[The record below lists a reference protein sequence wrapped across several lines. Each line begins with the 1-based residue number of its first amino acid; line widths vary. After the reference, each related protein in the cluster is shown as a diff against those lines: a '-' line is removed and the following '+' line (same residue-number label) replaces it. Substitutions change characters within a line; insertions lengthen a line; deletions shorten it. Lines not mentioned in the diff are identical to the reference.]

1 MAGITD
7 SGFGALAR
15 DISNRMNYSKRIG
28 ALRRRMAGLAGDGE
42 AVSGLLV
49 THLPDVR
56 WLCGFTGSSAALA
69 VTRRAVRLF
78 TDGRYTAQAAEEVK
92 GAKVEIVPS
101 APAVAAVQWLAVQ
114 VAASEGS
121 SGAKAPAD
129 SANSMRGLKPPPPS
143 VTGLAAPSKLSPR
156 SLSKP
161 SPLSDTGSAI
171 SSKAGLVGFDSVHTT
186 VAELERW
193 KAALPGKLRRRLLVP
208 VASPV
213 ERLRWLKDEDE
224 LVIMAEAAKLGD
236 DLFAHL
242 LGFIRPGLTEVA
254 VAAELEYQA
263 RVRGA
268 EGMSFESIVAAGE
281 RSALPHGRASQGRLP
296 RRGFLTLDFGVILK
310 GYCSDMTR
318 TVCLGKP
325 TARERE
331 VYEAV
336 LEAQES
342 AVNAVIDGAECGAV
356 DEAARGV
363 LRRAGMAEAF
373 SHSTGHGVGLEIHEG
388 PRIGAG
394 QKDLLAPGMV
404 ITIEPG
410 VYFAGEFGVRIEDM
424 VAVTRTGGRVLTGS
438 PKALIEL

>member
-1 MAGITD
+1 
-7 SGFGALAR
+7 
-15 DISNRMNYSKRIG
+15 MNYSKRVG
-28 ALRRRMAGLAGDGE
+28 QLRRRMAAEKLP
-42 AVSGLLV
+42 GLLV

-78 TDGRYTAQAAEEVK
+78 TDGRYTAQAAEEVS

-101 APAVAAVQWLAVQ
+101 AAAVAAVQWLAVQ
-114 VAASEGS
+114 VADSE
-121 SGAKAPAD
+121 
-129 SANSMRGLKPPPPS
+129 
-143 VTGLAAPSKLSPR
+143 
-156 SLSKP
+156 
-161 SPLSDTGSAI
+161 
-171 SSKAGLVGFDSVHTT
+171 AGTAGFDAAHTT

-193 KAALPGKLRRRLLVP
+193 KAALPAKLRRRLLVP
-208 VASPV
+208 AKSLV
-213 ERLRWLKDEDE
+213 ESLRWLKDEDE
-224 LVIMAEAAKLGD
+224 LAIMAEAAKLGD
-236 DLFAHL
+236 NLFTHM
-242 LGFIRPGLTEVA
+242 LGFIRPGLTEAA

-268 EGMSFESIVAAGE
+268 EGMSFESIVASGP
-281 RSALPHGRASQGRLP
+281 RSALPHGRASQARLP
-296 RRGFLTLDFGVILK
+296 RHGLLTLDFGVILK

-325 TARERE
+325 SARERE
-331 VYEAV
+331 VYETV
-336 LEAQES
+336 LEAQEA
-342 AVNAVIDGAECGAV
+342 AVAAVIGGAECGMV
-356 DEAARGV
+356 DEAARSV

-394 QKDLLAPGMV
+394 QKDRLAPGMV

-410 VYFAGEFGVRIEDM
+410 AYFAGEFGVRIEDM
-424 VAVTRTGGRVLTGS
+424 VAVTRTGGQVLTGS